1 MIDIIVNGNT
11 ESIEIMNMSDYLLSK
26 KIDKERVIVELN
38 GKIIKKEDLGNVII
52 NKNDKI
58 EVIRFI
64 GGG

>member
-1 MIDIIVNGNT
+1 LIDIIVNGNT